1 MSQMKYFTDYFRII
15 IWRFQVTLLIL
26 FPYICNF
33 RKIDIDTYLIK
44 STMELEPILLRS
56 QKKLTGKLSSR
67 IKPVE
72 ETIKTILPVSSNI
85 GITRLADITNMDI
98 LGIPNFSA
106 VLPGTEDY
114 IWVYSGKGPTRMDAK
129 ASALMESIE
138 RYSSLPSGNRNK
150 MIQGSYKEVSKVSK
164 ILHPSNVVEPMILEY
179 DDEMIMDFLSGYDL
193 VNNDRILIP
202 APLALFRYSPKPPA
216 INPFAYHHT
225 NGLASGN
232 VLEEAICHSLCELI
246 ERDATSL
253 AELNASALPYNFLR
267 TMTKYLSDN
276 GLEIDPVDGTEFV
289 DDDSKYPD
297 VDISNI
303 DFKPISNLVK
313 KFNDAKIP
321 LIIKDITS
329 PIGVPTFNASSIEW
343 ITEDYG
349 YLAEGH
355 GTHPDARIALLR
367 AITEVSQTRAA
378 NIQGARDDLRKISYG
393 NSNSDEKKTWQFM
406 KSKNTIQ
413 FSEIKSFIHDDILDD
428 INFILSR
435 LVSNGLKQVI
445 VVDLTN
451 PQIMIPVVRTIVPG
465 LETFKITK
473 AIIGKRGR
481 ESFSL

>member
-1 MSQMKYFTDYFRII
+1 MD
-15 IWRFQVTLLIL
+15 
-26 FPYICNF
+26 
-33 RKIDIDTYLIK
+33 
-44 STMELEPILLRS
+44 LEPILLRS

-67 IKPVE
+67 TKPVE

-114 IWVYSGKGPTRMDAK
+114 IWVYSGKGHTRMDAK

>member
-1 MSQMKYFTDYFRII
+1 MD
-15 IWRFQVTLLIL
+15 
-26 FPYICNF
+26 
-33 RKIDIDTYLIK
+33 
-44 STMELEPILLRS
+44 LEPILLRS

-72 ETIKTILPVSSNI
+72 ETIKTILTVSSNI

-246 ERDATSL
+246 ERDAASL

-451 PQIMIPVVRTIVPG
+451 PQLMIPVVRTIVPG

>member
-1 MSQMKYFTDYFRII
+1 
-15 IWRFQVTLLIL
+15 
-26 FPYICNF
+26 
-33 RKIDIDTYLIK
+33 
-44 STMELEPILLRS
+44 MEVEPILLKS
-56 QKKLTGKLSSR
+56 QKKLRGILSSR

-138 RYSSLPSGNRNK
+138 RYSSLPSGNRKK
-150 MIQGSYKEVSKVSK
+150 MIQGSYKELSKVSK
-164 ILHPSNVVEPMILEY
+164 IVHPSNVVEPMILEY

-193 VNNDRILIP
+193 VNNERILIP

-276 GLEIDPVDGTEFV
+276 GLQIDPVDGTEFV
-289 DDDSKYPD
+289 DDDNKYPD

-413 FSEIKSFIHDDILDD
+413 FSNIKSFINDDILDD

-435 LVSNGLKQVI
+435 LVSNGLKQVV

>member
-1 MSQMKYFTDYFRII
+1 
-15 IWRFQVTLLIL
+15 
-26 FPYICNF
+26 
-33 RKIDIDTYLIK
+33 
-44 STMELEPILLRS
+44 MELEPILLRS

-193 VNNDRILIP
+193 VNNERILIP

-232 VLEEAICHSLCELI
+232 VLEEAICHSLCEVI

>member
-1 MSQMKYFTDYFRII
+1 
-15 IWRFQVTLLIL
+15 
-26 FPYICNF
+26 
-33 RKIDIDTYLIK
+33 
-44 STMELEPILLRS
+44 MELEPILLRS
-56 QKKLTGKLSSR
+56 QKKLRGIVSSR

-193 VNNDRILIP
+193 VNNERILIP

>member
-1 MSQMKYFTDYFRII
+1 
-15 IWRFQVTLLIL
+15 
-26 FPYICNF
+26 
-33 RKIDIDTYLIK
+33 
-44 STMELEPILLRS
+44 MELEPILLRS
-56 QKKLTGKLSSR
+56 QKKLRGKLSSR

-98 LGIPNFSA
+98 LGIPNYSA

-150 MIQGSYKEVSKVSK
+150 MIQGSYKELSKVSK
-164 ILHPSNVVEPMILEY
+164 MLHPSNVIEPMILEY
-179 DDEMIMDFLSGYDL
+179 DDDMIMDFLSGYDL
-193 VNNDRILIP
+193 VNNERILVP

-276 GLEIDPVDGTEFV
+276 GLKIDPIDGTEFV

-313 KFNDAKIP
+313 KFNDAKIS

-393 NSNSDEKKTWQFM
+393 NSNSNEKKTWQFM
-406 KSKNTIQ
+406 KSRNTIK
-413 FSEIKSFIHDDILDD
+413 FLDIESFINDDILDD

-435 LVSNGLKQVI
+435 LVSNGLNQVI

>member
-1 MSQMKYFTDYFRII
+1 
-15 IWRFQVTLLIL
+15 
-26 FPYICNF
+26 
-33 RKIDIDTYLIK
+33 
-44 STMELEPILLRS
+44 MELEPIMLRS
-56 QKKLTGKLSSR
+56 QKKLKGKVSSR
-67 IKPVE
+67 TRSVQ
-72 ETIKTILPVSSNI
+72 ETLKTILPVSSNI
-85 GITRLADITNMDI
+85 GITRLADITDMDI

-114 IWVYSGKGPTRMDAK
+114 IWVYSGKGATKLDAK

-138 RYSSLPSGNRNK
+138 RYCSLPSGNQKK
-150 MIQGSYKEVSKVSK
+150 MIQGSYKEVSKMSK
-164 ILHPSNVVEPMILEY
+164 TLHPSDVVEPMLIEY
-179 DDEMIMDFLSGYDL
+179 DEDMIMDFLPGYDL
-193 VNNDRILIP
+193 IKSEQILVP
-202 APLALFRYSPKPPA
+202 TPLALFRYSAKPPA
-216 INPFAYHHT
+216 VNPFAYHHT

-232 VLEEAICHSLCELI
+232 VLEEAICHSLCEVI

-253 AELNASALPYNFLR
+253 AELHASALPYHTLR

-276 GLEIDPVDGTEFV
+276 GMEIDPINSTEFV
-289 DDDSKYPD
+289 DDDTKYSD

-303 DFKPISNLVK
+303 DFEPVSKLVK
-313 KFNDAKIP
+313 KFNDSNIP

-329 PIGVPTFNASSIEW
+329 PIGIPTFNASSIEW
-343 ITEDYG
+343 ITENYG

-406 KSKNTIQ
+406 KSKNSIP
-413 FSEIKSFIHDDILDD
+413 FSEIKSYVNDDILDD
-428 INFILSR
+428 IKLILSR
-435 LVSNGLKQVI
+435 LSSNGLNQVI

-451 PQIMIPVVRTIVPG
+451 PQIKIPVVRTIVPG

-473 AIIGKRGR
+473 AVIGKRGR
-481 ESFSL
+481 ESFKI

>member
-1 MSQMKYFTDYFRII
+1 
-15 IWRFQVTLLIL
+15 
-26 FPYICNF
+26 
-33 RKIDIDTYLIK
+33 
-44 STMELEPILLRS
+44 MELEPILLRS

-481 ESFSL
+481 ESFNL